1 MKIKNP
7 VVFIETSHMVRNGGI
22 MYRLLVVDDE
32 EKIRLLIKKYAEYEG
47 HTIVEAKNGID
58 AVELCAEQDF
68 DLVILDV
75 MMPELDGFSAA
86 REIRK
91 SSNVPIIMLSARGEE
106 YDRIHGFEVGVD
118 DYVMKPFSPKEIMM
132 RVEAIMKRG
141 NKQTASDIFEYKGLV
156 VNFTAMTVDV
166 DGNRESFSPK
176 EYELLCYLIKNKNIA
191 MSRDNLIT
199 KIWGYDFYGDERT
212 LDTHIKL
219 IRKRLGDY
227 SNLIV
232 TVRGVGY
239 RFEYEE

>member
-1 MKIKNP
+1 
-7 VVFIETSHMVRNGGI
+7 
-22 MYRLLVVDDE
+22 MYTLLVVDDE

-47 HTIVEAKNGID
+47 HIVVEAKNGID

-68 DLVILDV
+68 DIIILDV

-118 DYVMKPFSPKEIMM
+118 DYVVKPFSPKEIMM